1 MKRITNKKIYHCYYW
16 WISWPRQKP
25 GVIQVGDYTKM
36 KNHLYQLLYNTYAK
50 SIHHHYHYNVG
61 ISKQGREMKWLKA
74 ANEAILPVYQ

>member
-1 MKRITNKKIYHCYYW
+1 MKRITDKKSI
-16 WISWPRQKP
+16 IVTIDEFPWPRENP

-61 ISKQGREMKWLKA
+61 ISK
-74 ANEAILPVYQ
+74 